1 MDQQKIGRFL
11 KELRKAKNLTQEQL
25 AERLNISGRTV
36 SRWETGN
43 NMPDISLL
51 VELAEL
57 YDVSIPVIIDGER
70 KSETMEKEVKKEKK
84 KMSDYAGTEKET
96 LIKNI
101 RNLSLMGVCALAVY
115 FLLDITGAALQNA
128 ILESIY
134 VYCQTLIYVTTL
146 LIPLYTTGLL
156 GKFEQRKS
164 KRFDCMPGPVRII
177 ICVIGA
183 FAVAAVVQ
191 ILLTNIPIF

>member
-1 MDQQKIGRFL
+1 MDQQKTGRFL

-25 AERLNISGRTV
+25 AERLDISRRTV

-51 VELAEL
+51 VELAEF
-57 YDVSIPVIIDGER
+57 YNVSIPEIIDGER
-70 KSETMEKEVKKEKK
+70 KSETMEREVKEVAE

-183 FAVAAVVQ
+183 FAVAAAVQ
-191 ILLTNIPIF
+191 ILLSNIPIL

>member
-1 MDQQKIGRFL
+1 MDQQKTGCFL

-57 YDVSIPVIIDGER
+57 YDVSIPEIIDGER
-70 KSETMEKEVKKEKK
+70 KSETMEKEVKEVAE

-156 GKFEQRKS
+156 GKFEQK
-164 KRFDCMPGPVRII
+164 KRFDCMFGPVRII
-177 ICVIGA
+177 LCVIGA

-191 ILLTNIPIF
+191 ILLSNIPIF